1 MSPAGL
7 KAGRSG
13 VEQTTC
19 NREITASS
27 HMVAIATTY
36 IETSKSWWGE
46 GKFQGNN
53 PFFNNV
59 ITIHGWSKELIQV
72 TRVYSLGNWK
82 TLLVITPNSN
92 TFSDWKKTCTC
103 RGSKHSNS
111 RGKQQLELSTR
122 TWPGRAPWNR
132 GKLVRQP
139 AWSKRFLRSFFN
151 FWVGRYKKSLNDWP
165 RGKQWVFFPQPHW
178 DHESLG
184 ETKLTVSLQA
194 SH

>member
-1 MSPAGL
+1 MWIFYYPLDGMLVHHRVSPGIKCVGNHLYTWLDRGTACESKASCSLEHNTMSPAGL

-36 IETSKSWWGE
+36 IETSKSWWGK

-59 ITIHGWSKELIQV
+59 ITIHGLSKELIQV

-103 RGSKHSNS
+103 RGSKHTNS

-122 TWPGRAPWNR
+122 TWAGRAP
-132 GKLVRQP
+132 
-139 AWSKRFLRSFFN
+139 
-151 FWVGRYKKSLNDWP
+151 
-165 RGKQWVFFPQPHW
+165 
-178 DHESLG
+178 
-184 ETKLTVSLQA
+184 
-194 SH
+194 